1 MARNKNLELFKV
13 KKILINSAMKDF
25 KTMFFKIVWKQKM
38 HKSLA
43 LRSKF
48 LSEAAAQRDLAVE
61 TCQPNFISYIKTI
74 IVFFINYTTSFV
86 GGIL

>member
-13 KKILINSAMKDF
+13 KKFLINSAMKDF
-25 KTMFFKIVWKQKM
+25 KTMFFKIVWKQRM

-48 LSEAAAQRDLAVE
+48 HSEAATQRFGSRKMSVE
-61 TCQPNFISYIKTI
+61 LYIL
-74 IVFFINYTTSFV
+74 Y
-86 GGIL
+86 